1 MDLDEAY
8 TDERLAGDAHRTRR
22 PQSPSCS
29 DMAATAKRQKR
40 TDSDAEEVGTYGES
54 SNDIVIAND
63 SDDDEDDDDQFEE
76 VADIADS
83 HPQIAY
89 DSDDSLPELGTVEL
103 TIGDAAAASVFATRT
118 KKKRRAAV
126 TKRAR
131 MVRRCHHMA
140 DLVCQVAAAR
150 MLNQICRADEIVAR
164 CLSLVSPFA
173 VARIAEHLVP
183 GRLVIRREWASSD
196 LHYFLSSYQGLKI
209 KTRRNRRATA
219 EQSGTAIGGDGNGRS
234 VLQEFALFLESRV
247 ATQPWHRPMLLTSML
262 RGLLFDARLCVGLAP
277 APLKITVQES
287 ADVEKQLAA
296 VDIQLVPG
304 TLSAY
309 DSDNDNG
316 NSNDSS
322 AGQSSPGKKSPTR
335 TRSDDSGV
343 PQYWCEVFDQVSER
357 WMVVNAHTG
366 AVERATQIANPGK
379 GAGCVYPYVV
389 ALDGAGYMR
398 DITRRYTR
406 DFVNTTMRQRLE
418 SVSAAT
424 DAHAR
429 VWWAQ
434 WIAQWEN
441 PDACDRDE
449 KEDAEMERS
458 ALRSTMPKRIS
469 DFASNPYYVLAR
481 NLSQNEVI
489 HPPEPVVGT
498 VRGESVYLR
507 ENVKTLRS
515 RMVWMREGR
524 EVRPGATPIKT
535 VKQRAVTARAKLAAD
550 AEVAAGRP
558 PPMAELFGEWQ
569 TQPFRP
575 PPVVDGHVPRN
586 EYGRVDLFCASMLPE
601 GAAHVRDAEAKAVC
615 RDLDIDAADAVV
627 GFEFRRGTST
637 PILAGVVIPMGA
649 LAVVMDAVAE
659 RRSAA
664 QDKLLRAVELRAI
677 KRWRRLLVALR
688 VREEVD
694 ASFATRSARDD
705 GAVVSF
711 PKP

>member
-1 MDLDEAY
+1 
-8 TDERLAGDAHRTRR
+8 
-22 PQSPSCS
+22 
-29 DMAATAKRQKR
+29 
-40 TDSDAEEVGTYGES
+40 
-54 SNDIVIAND
+54 
-63 SDDDEDDDDQFEE
+63 
-76 VADIADS
+76 
-83 HPQIAY
+83 
-89 DSDDSLPELGTVEL
+89 
-103 TIGDAAAASVFATRT
+103 
-118 KKKRRAAV
+118 
-126 TKRAR
+126 
-131 MVRRCHHMA
+131 
-140 DLVCQVAAAR
+140 AAR

-209 KTRRNRRATA
+209 KTKRNRRAAA
-219 EQSGTAIGGDGNGRS
+219 EQSGTTIGGDGNGRS

-262 RGLLFDARLCVGLAP
+262 RGLLFDARLCAGLAP

-287 ADVEKQLAA
+287 ADVEKRLAA
-296 VDIQLVPG
+296 VDIRLVPG

-309 DSDNDNG
+309 DSDNDND

-335 TRSDDSGV
+335 TRSEDNGV

-379 GAGCVYPYVV
+379 GTGCVYPYVV

-469 DFASNPYYVLAR
+469 DFASNPHYVLAR

-498 VRGESVYLR
+498 
-507 ENVKTLRS
+507 
-515 RMVWMREGR
+515 
-524 EVRPGATPIKT
+524 
-535 VKQRAVTARAKLAAD
+535 
-550 AEVAAGRP
+550 
-558 PPMAELFGEWQ
+558 
-569 TQPFRP
+569 
-575 PPVVDGHVPRN
+575 
-586 EYGRVDLFCASMLPE
+586 
-601 GAAHVRDAEAKAVC
+601 
-615 RDLDIDAADAVV
+615 
-627 GFEFRRGTST
+627 
-637 PILAGVVIPMGA
+637 
-649 LAVVMDAVAE
+649 
-659 RRSAA
+659 
-664 QDKLLRAVELRAI
+664 
-677 KRWRRLLVALR
+677 
-688 VREEVD
+688 
-694 ASFATRSARDD
+694 
-705 GAVVSF
+705 
-711 PKP
+711 